1 MSQSRKHRGYRSQ
14 KVVAEYLAQHGFP
27 HAESTGAGRSG
38 ADVTGVGKI
47 DFEVKARNG
56 FQAKATLGQM
66 AERAQEGILPVAVL
80 RLNGQ
85 GEQSIGEWAAVLPFS
100 VLVELLRKAG
110 YDKKAR

>member
-14 KVVAEYLAQHGFP
+14 KVVAEFLAQNGFP
-27 HAESTGAGRSG
+27 YAESAGAGRSG
-38 ADVTGVGKI
+38 ADITGVGKI

-56 FQAKATLGQM
+56 FQAKATLRQM
-66 AERAQEGILPVAVL
+66 AERAQDGILPVAVL

>member
-1 MSQSRKHRGYRSQ
+1 MLFRS
-14 KVVAEYLAQHGFP
+14 
-27 HAESTGAGRSG
+27 
-38 ADVTGVGKI
+38 
-47 DFEVKARNG
+47 G